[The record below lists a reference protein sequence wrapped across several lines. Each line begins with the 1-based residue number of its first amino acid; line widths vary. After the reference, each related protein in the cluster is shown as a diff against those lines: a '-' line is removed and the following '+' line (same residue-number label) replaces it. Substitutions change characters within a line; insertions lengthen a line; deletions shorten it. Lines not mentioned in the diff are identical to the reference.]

1 MAAFNGVGYGEVRSP
16 ASYGLVAVLTETDFH
31 DNTSTAKWIIDS
43 KDTIARAYV
52 NAIVTTFGIAKKLAP
67 TSQPQPTGKLY
78 RVQVGAY
85 SVKANADAMLQK
97 LKAAGF
103 DGYIKSE

>member
-1 MAAFNGVGYGEVRSP
+1 MAAFNGAGYGEVRSP
-16 ASYGLVAVLTETDFH
+16 VNYGLIAVLAETDFH
-31 DNTSTAKWIIDS
+31 DHPQIAQWIINS

-52 NAIVTTFGIAKKLAP
+52 NALANTFSIAKKQP
-67 TSQPQPTGKLY
+67 PQPQPTGKLY
-78 RVQVGAY
+78 RVQVGAF

-103 DGYIKSE
+103 DGYIKYE